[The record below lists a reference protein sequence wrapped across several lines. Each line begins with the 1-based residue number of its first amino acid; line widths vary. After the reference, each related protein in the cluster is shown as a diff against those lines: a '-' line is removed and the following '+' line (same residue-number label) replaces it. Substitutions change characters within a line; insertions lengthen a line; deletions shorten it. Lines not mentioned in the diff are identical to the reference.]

1 MVLNGGVFSGI
12 RGGIVFD
19 EFRRG
24 VCCTIVLIIQVVLTT
39 VTANAAAETL
49 GAAAKSPSYDAN
61 TPDSAAENIPPSA
74 SDGLPASLPPQAD
87 GFRRIADV
95 FIVPGKQ
102 NLAELIGMSEIS
114 VLADVDGQY
123 VKNMA
128 ENQIMGEDFAS
139 QVDET
144 NILESIR
151 AGRSFN
157 RESLAA
163 LARTAQAK
171 AQTEQ
176 ALALLLPSVSVSV
189 SHGEETSEPSVVVDE
204 ATGEL
209 SQSDTHLRTDA
220 ALIVRQPLFN
230 LPVFLD
236 WRRRKVKEQARGE
249 NYRVS
254 DGDAYISTVNAY
266 LSLVSTRLQTDITR
280 DFEKQLAELLSY
292 IQKRA
297 GAGAASISDM
307 SRVLARSQ
315 ETLSSR
321 LEQESAHA
329 AAGIE
334 FVRLTNLV
342 PQMVR
347 LPVLDDVGASALPKS
362 FEMAFATALQTNPEI
377 AALTAELQ
385 AEKIEQAVA
394 KGRYLPRVDAEYTD
408 SYSQHAGGA
417 PSSAGQRD
425 MRAMI
430 VLNWNLF
437 SGGKDYKYHV
447 ERAARYKELQYLLD
461 DQRRLVVKELSANYA
476 ALATTGERIASG
488 YQELKSISIA
498 AEAMSKRMLSGNQ
511 SLLDLLDVYD
521 RFYRV
526 RSRLVSL
533 HVLEMN
539 TLVKLVRL
547 TLGTPW
553 AVPDDASAAA
563 GQKRVSPLLND
574 QFWDD
579 DA

>member
-1 MVLNGGVFSGI
+1 LAPV
-12 RGGIVFD
+12 
-19 EFRRG
+19 
-24 VCCTIVLIIQVVLTT
+24 TI
-39 VTANAAAETL
+39 AAAGEISGPDL
-49 GAAAKSPSYDAN
+49 GLKSGPANEANIPAAALPNISPA
-61 TPDSAAENIPPSA
+61 SA
-74 SDGLPASLPPQAD
+74 GLPASSPPPQVD
-87 GFRRIADV
+87 GFRQIAEG
-95 FIVPGKQ
+95 FSVPGKQ
-102 NLAELIGMSEIS
+102 NLAELVGIAEIT

-123 VKNMA
+123 VKIMA

-139 QVDET
+139 QVGET
-144 NILESIR
+144 NLLESIR
-151 AGRSFN
+151 AGRGFN

-163 LARTAQAK
+163 LARTEQAK

-176 ALALLLPSVSVSV
+176 ALALLLPSVSVHGSF
-189 SHGEETSEPSVVVDE
+189 GEETSEPSVVVDE
-204 ATGEL
+204 ASGEL

-220 ALIVRQPLFN
+220 ALTVRQPLFN

-236 WRRRKVKEQARGE
+236 WRRRKAKEQARGE

-254 DGDAYISTVNAY
+254 DGDAYIATVNAF
-266 LSLVSTRLQTDITR
+266 LSLVATRLQTDITR
-280 DFEKQLAELLSY
+280 DFEEQLAELLSY

-297 GAGAASISDM
+297 GAGAASVSDM

-342 PQMVR
+342 PQTVR
-347 LPVLDDVGASALPKS
+347 LPVLEDVGAALLPKS
-362 FEMAFATALQTNPEI
+362 FETALATALQANPEI
-377 AALTAELQ
+377 AALAAELQ
-385 AEKIEQAVA
+385 AQKIEQAVA

-417 PSSAGQRD
+417 PSSSGQRD
-425 MRAMI
+425 MRTMI

-437 SGGKDYKYHV
+437 SGGRDYRYHV
-447 ERAARYKELQYLLD
+447 EQAARYKELQYLLD
-461 DQRRLVVKELSANYA
+461 DQRRRVVKELSANYA
-476 ALATTGERIASG
+476 ALATTGERISSG

-533 HVLEMN
+533 HVLEMS
-539 TLVKLVRL
+539 TLAKLVRL

-553 AVPDDASAAA
+553 ATAEGTPVAAQNPDSLLGNA
-563 GQKRVSPLLND
+563 PLGGD
-574 QFWDD
+574 VFGEG
-579 DA
+579 A